1 MTTVPLSQ
9 SDLLALLKRISDET
23 WLSGIL
29 STPDGQAIV
38 AAWTAV
44 WEAAS
49 IAVSKQVDCSMIS
62 TAPAGAFGVCTLVL
76 SRADA
81 TAAGSIPQGYT
92 FISNLGVSLIVAT
105 PITIASGQATVA
117 LPLVTLRQTDLVN
130 TVENAFDDILDPG
143 DFVDAILGT
152 ANPACPFFDAP
163 HSAGTLVYAS
173 STPIVGA
180 IEDWLSAHG
189 EERGC
194 KRQAGEDGESYR
206 ARVRLIPDAVSPK
219 AVAAALD
226 GASPLLP
233 ERWMVEPF
241 DDGAD
246 PVVRLALQLG
256 RFDMPACDGSF
267 CDDWTGEPL
276 ADKLPLN
283 TCETVGL
290 RESRAYVRV
299 DLVGDLEEPDGSVL
313 YCDAGYCDDDR
324 WGYPDV
330 GTNPAISSAAQAL
343 QQELRNKLAGGVQSD
358 IYLDDSTYLR
368 ASKLIC
374 SPLLF
379 WTVHQDGTIYC
390 SLSSGGSPFV
400 FQTGQNG
407 PSGIST
413 DGDNVYWACDGD
425 GTIMTCPVAGGTPT
439 VLASGQPSPY
449 HVSSDG
455 DNVYWACDGDGTIR
469 TCPVTGGTPTVF
481 ASGQATPRGVCSD
494 GINVYWTK
502 NSDGT
507 IMVCPCGGGTPAVF
521 ASGQGYPNG
530 VSSDGTNVY
539 WAASTT
545 GGPIMVRPVTGGT
558 PSVFATGQDG
568 TQGVSSDGT
577 YVYWCSW
584 PLGEILRQGVGETSP
599 TVIAVG
605 QNGPWGVSSLFFGD
619 LTAGAR
625 AWSMAASPGSAW
637 YIQEGLIS
645 CAPFDATT
653 QALRVVI
660 TLADSTQLDS
670 GWIVAGTIPLRT
682 FELAK
687 MGYRGQ
693 RVVRI
698 DGWLRSSVVLG
709 YFNIAGNFQ
718 VIQATL

>member
-1 MTTVPLSQ
+1 MSK

-23 WLSGIL
+23 WLSGML

-38 AAWTAV
+38 NAWTAV

-163 HSAGTLVYAS
+163 HSAGTLVYQS

-189 EERGC
+189 DERGC
-194 KRQAGEDGESYR
+194 KRQAGEDGENYR
-206 ARVRLIPDAVSPK
+206 ARIRLIPDAVSPN

-246 PVVRLALQLG
+246 PAVRLALKLG

-358 IYLDDSTYLR
+358 IYLDDATYLQ
-368 ASKLIC
+368 ASQE
-374 SPLLF
+374 
-379 WTVHQDGTIYC
+379 V
-390 SLSSGGSPFV
+390 V
-400 FQTGQNG
+400 
-407 PSGIST
+407 
-413 DGDNVYWACDGD
+413 
-425 GTIMTCPVAGGTPT
+425 M
-439 VLASGQPSPY
+439 
-449 HVSSDG
+449 
-455 DNVYWACDGDGTIR
+455 
-469 TCPVTGGTPTVF
+469 
-481 ASGQATPRGVCSD
+481 
-494 GINVYWTK
+494 
-502 NSDGT
+502 
-507 IMVCPCGGGTPAVF
+507 
-521 ASGQGYPNG
+521 
-530 VSSDGTNVY
+530 
-539 WAASTT
+539 
-545 GGPIMVRPVTGGT
+545 
-558 PSVFATGQDG
+558 
-568 TQGVSSDGT
+568 
-577 YVYWCSW
+577 
-584 PLGEILRQGVGETSP
+584 
-599 TVIAVG
+599 
-605 QNGPWGVSSLFFGD
+605 
-619 LTAGAR
+619 
-625 AWSMAASPGSAW
+625 ASPGMALILDLTPPAGTAW
-637 YIQEGLIS
+637 YLREGLLTA
-645 CAPFDATT
+645 APLNPAT
-653 QALRVVI
+653 QAIALG
-660 TLADSTQLDS
+660 LMFADSSTLLTS
-670 GWIVAGTIPLRT
+670 WMAGAVPLRT
-682 FELAK
+682 FELEQI
-687 MGYRGQ
+687 GYHGQ
-693 RVVRI
+693 PVVEI
-698 DGWLRSSVVLG
+698 VAFLQSSVPADV
-709 YFNIAGNFQ
+709 YCAGNFN